1 MKNLEEKILMARG
14 LRKSDLVFKNAKV
27 VDVFSNKIINGDIAV
42 SGGIIL
48 GVGDYSGADEIDLEG
63 KFVSPCLIDG
73 HVHIESSMV
82 TPTELA
88 KVLIPNGV
96 ATIIADPHEI
106 ANVLGIDGIN
116 YLLEAS
122 ENLPLDVRIMLP
134 SCVPATDFEHSGANL
149 VFKDL
154 EKLKDRDRVL
164 GLGEM
169 MNYPGVINCDK
180 VVMDKIEG
188 FSDRVIDGHA
198 PGLLGK
204 ALNAYALSGIKT
216 DHECS
221 TVEEMNER
229 ISNGMYV
236 QIRQGTSAK
245 NAEILTKGITK
256 DNLSRILFCTDDKH
270 PKDLLEKGSVN
281 ENIKIA
287 IKNGIDPI
295 DAIKIATI
303 NAAKCYDLKGK
314 GAIAPGYEANFI
326 VLDDIVKFVIDSV
339 YIDGKKIS
347 EGKKLLREIKSK
359 TDIKSIGEVKVHDRR
374 LEDFEIKL
382 NSNRANVIGINP
394 NELLTE
400 KLVEE
405 VPVHDGV
412 FKADDV
418 YQKLIVIERHNGL
431 DSFGKGIIKGFGI
444 KNGSIASTIA
454 HDSHNIII
462 IGDNDKDIYR
472 AMEEIKNI
480 NGGITVVSN
489 GEVLASLPLEI
500 AGLMSSGTV
509 EETSLKLEKVL
520 DAIKNNL
527 GVNCKSLDPILTLG
541 FMSLPVI
548 PNLKLT
554 DEGLFDVSEFK
565 FIDINA

>member
-14 LRKSDLVFKNAKV
+14 LKKSDLVFKNAKV

-48 GVGDYSGADEIDLEG
+48 GVGDYSGADEIDLDG

-96 ATIIADPHEI
+96 STIIADPHEI

-204 ALNAYALSGIKT
+204 DLNAYALSGIKT

-287 IKNGIDPI
+287 IKNGLDPI

-326 VLDDIVKFVIDSV
+326 VLDNIEKFVINSV

-374 LEDFEIKL
+374 IEDFEIKL

-405 VPVHDGV
+405 VPAYDGV

-480 NGGITVVSN
+480 NGGITVVSK